1 MLFITKLEKSRKVI
15 LEMLDDRNYNIENY
29 KEITQTE
36 IDVMYKNTPTKV
48 QAQMLPLDIKVN
60 HKDDSSKS
68 ILVKYIFNSKIK
80 PSNIETI
87 LEEML
92 ENEIIQEND
101 SFIIISKDKISN
113 EAIFDTQLDVISK
126 KLKLFVQIFWLDS
139 LVINIT
145 HHELVPKHRIVSNEE
160 KESLLKKYDINSL
173 LQLPL
178 ILKTDPIAKYLGMK
192 RGDVCEIKRPSE
204 TSGIYISYRY
214 CQ

>member
-1 MLFITKLEKSRKVI
+1 MLFVTKLEKSRKVI
-15 LEMLDDRNYNIENY
+15 LEMLDDRGYDVSNYNQ
-29 KEITQTE
+29 ITQAE
-36 IDVMYKNTPTKV
+36 IDIMYKNTPTKI
-48 QAQMLPLDIKVN
+48 QSQLLPLDLKVTN
-60 HKDDSSKS
+60 KNDKSKN
-68 ILVKYIFNSKIK
+68 IIVKYVFNSKIK
-80 PSNIETI
+80 PSNIESI

-92 ENEIIQEND
+92 ENEIIKPND
-101 SFIIISKDKISN
+101 SLVLISKDKISN
-113 EAIFDTQLDVISK
+113 EQIFDTHLDVIYK
-126 KLKLFVQIFWLDS
+126 NLNVFVQSFWLDS

-145 HHELVPKHRIVSNEE
+145 HHELVPKHRIISDED
-160 KESLLKKYDINSL
+160 KQGLLQKYDINSL